1 MKTFFA
7 IFFRAAERPHDD
19 RLRANEFDGATR
31 FSPWV
36 AMLPHL

>member
-7 IFFRAAERPHDD
+7 IFFRAANRPHDD
-19 RLRANEFDGATR
+19 SLRANEFSGASR
-31 FSPWV
+31 FSPWL